1 MKKLLV
7 ILSLILM
14 IIAPTSVYGTSKE
27 YFIDK
32 LNVEAV
38 ILDNGDVVVNEIM
51 DYRFNGE
58 FNGVYRNLAL
68 IGTDGYVI
76 NNISII
82 DEDGNVIKAVEA
94 YSEENNTY
102 EIDEDFERTQIKLFC
117 KSSNESKKIQLNYTI
132 KAAAL
137 RYLDY
142 SELYWNFY
150 NVENIGSVKEGNIK
164 ISLKDTEFD
173 ENVLYYDIY
182 GEGEIETTHTKDYIN
197 IGFKNL
203 TTLIGIDMKFQSG
216 YLSNVEES
224 EFHDKENII
233 DEYEY
238 YYDKDYPLDDFDN
251 IDQHYYQKED
261 NSEVIGFLIVAAIV
275 IGGISTIFIYS
286 SNQSKFEKEVSEYRK
301 NNIIT
306 KAEIIMEPPSD
317 LPPALVNLLIN
328 EKVVSKEMLNVT
340 LFYLANKG
348 YYTIEEKINDSDKD
362 ENDLFFI
369 RRNYNNK
376 TGYKHL
382 DYILTWFSDYEV
394 NGSFSMKQIKRL
406 VSSESEA
413 NKFVNNLNRWICEV
427 KEDANYSEFYIR
439 IRNKTILTNRWF
451 NEKARWIS
459 YKNYLKNLYSVN
471 DLGSNLD
478 NGLLSDL
485 TIIYASA
492 LEVSDNDLG
501 NIINLVTSKS
511 GRSIDSFNS
520 MEYMY
525 MNNYIL
531 YATIFNDIS
540 HRADDIV
547 HPITSSPSVFDIT
560 STGGGSFG
568 GGDFTGG
575 GGGDSGAF

>member
-394 NGSFSMKQIKRL
+394 NGSFSMKQIKGL

-413 NKFVNNLNRWICEV
+413 NKFINNLNRWIGEI
-427 KEDANYSEFYIR
+427 KHEASEKEFYIR
-439 IRNKTILTNRWF
+439 IRNKDVLTNRWF
-451 NEKARWIS
+451 NEKSRWIS
-459 YKNYLKNLYSVN
+459 YKNYLKNAYSIN
-471 DLGSNLD
+471 DLD
-478 NGLLSDL
+478 NSLLSDL

-492 LEVSDNDLG
+492 LEVSDNDLK
-501 NIINLVTSKS
+501 NIINLVTSTE
-511 GRSIDSFNS
+511 GRNIDSFS
-520 MEYMY
+520 SIEYMY

-540 HRADDIV
+540 HRADNIV
-547 HPITSSPSVFDIT
+547 NPITSTPDSFDTT
-560 STGGGSFG
+560 STGGGFFG

>member
-1 MKKLLV
+1 MKKLLA
-7 ILSLILM
+7 ILSLVFIL
-14 IIAPTSVYGTSKE
+14 IAPISVYGTSRE

-32 LNVEAV
+32 LNIEAV
-38 ILDNGDVVVNEIM
+38 ILDNGDIVVNEIM
-51 DYRFNGE
+51 QYRFNGE

-68 IGTDGYVI
+68 IGTDEYVI
-76 NNISII
+76 NSVSII
-82 DEDGNVIKAVEA
+82 DEDGNSIKAEEG
-94 YSEENNTY
+94 YDEENNTY

-117 KSSNESKKIQLNYTI
+117 KSRNESKKIQFNYTI

-150 NVENIGSVKEGNIK
+150 NVENIDSVKEGNIK

-173 ENVLYYDIY
+173 EKVLYYDIY
-182 GEGEIETTHTKDYIN
+182 GDGQIEATHTKDYIN
-197 IGFKNL
+197 ISFKNL
-203 TTLIGIDMKFQSG
+203 TTLIGIDMNFQAD

-224 EFHDKENII
+224 EFYDKENII
-233 DEYEY
+233 DDYEY
-238 YYDKDYPLDDFDN
+238 YYDKDYPLYDSDN
-251 IDQHYYQKED
+251 IDQYYYEKED
-261 NSEVIGFLIVAAIV
+261 NSDVIGFFLIAAIV
-275 IGGISTIFIYS
+275 IGGISTIFIFS

-301 NNIIT
+301 NNVIT
-306 KAEIIMEPPSD
+306 KYEIVMEPPSD

-340 LFYLANKG
+340 LFYLSNKG
-348 YYTIEEKINDSDKD
+348 YYTIEEKINDSDKED
-362 ENDLFFI
+362 KDLIFT

-394 NGSFSMKQIKRL
+394 NGSFSIKQIKRL

-413 NKFVNNLNRWICEV
+413 NKFVNNLNKWIAEV
-427 KEDANYSEFYIR
+427 KQDANSIKFYIR
-439 IRNKTILTNRWF
+439 IRNKNILTNRWF
-451 NEKARWIS
+451 NEKSLWIS
-459 YKNYLKNLYSVN
+459 YKNYLKNLYSIN
-471 DLGSNLD
+471 DLD

-485 TIIYASA
+485 TVIYASA
-492 LEVSDNDLG
+492 LEVSDNELI
-501 NIINLVTSKS
+501 NIINLVTSIA
-511 GRSIDSFNS
+511 GRSMDSYSS

-531 YATIFNDIS
+531 YSTIFSDINHRANDI
-540 HRADDIV
+540 V
-547 HPITSSPSVFDIT
+547 NPITSSPSSFDTT

>member
-82 DEDGNVIKAVEA
+82 DEDGNVIKAVED

-203 TTLIGIDMKFQSG
+203 TTLIGINMKFQSG

-394 NGSFSMKQIKRL
+394 NGSFSMKQIKGL

-413 NKFVNNLNRWICEV
+413 NKFINNLNRWIGEI
-427 KEDANYSEFYIR
+427 KHEASEKEFYIR
-439 IRNKTILTNRWF
+439 IRNKDVLTNRWF
-451 NEKARWIS
+451 NEKSRWIS
-459 YKNYLKNLYSVN
+459 YKNYLKNAYSIN
-471 DLGSNLD
+471 DLD
-478 NGLLSDL
+478 NSLLSDL

-492 LEVSDNDLG
+492 LEVSDNDLK
-501 NIINLVTSKS
+501 NIINLVTSTE
-511 GRSIDSFNS
+511 GRNIDSFS
-520 MEYMY
+520 SIEYMY

-540 HRADDIV
+540 HRADNIV
-547 HPITSSPSVFDIT
+547 NPITSTPDSFDTT
-560 STGGGSFG
+560 STGGGFFR

>member
-82 DEDGNVIKAVEA
+82 DEDGNVIKAVED

>member
-1 MKKLLV
+1 MRKLLV
-7 ILSLILM
+7 ILSLVFML
-14 IIAPTSVYGTSKE
+14 IAPTSVYGTSRE

-51 DYRFNGE
+51 DYRFNGQ

-68 IGTDGYVI
+68 IGTEEYVI
-76 NNISII
+76 NSVSII
-82 DEDGNVIKAVEA
+82 DEDGNVIEAVED

-117 KSSNESKKIQLNYTI
+117 KSNNESKKIQLNYTI

-150 NVENIGSVKEGNIK
+150 NVENIESVKEGNIK

-197 IGFKNL
+197 ISFKNL

-261 NSEVIGFLIVAAIV
+261 NSEVIGFLILAAIV
-275 IGGISTIFIYS
+275 IGGISTIFIFS
-286 SNQSKFEKEVSEYRK
+286 SNQSKFEEEVSEYRK

-306 KAEIIMEPPSD
+306 KYEIIMEPPSD

-394 NGSFSMKQIKRL
+394 NGSFSMKQIKGL

-413 NKFVNNLNRWICEV
+413 NKFINNLNRWIGEI
-427 KEDANYSEFYIR
+427 KHEASEKEFYIR
-439 IRNKTILTNRWF
+439 IRNKDVLTNRWF
-451 NEKARWIS
+451 NEKSRWIS
-459 YKNYLKNLYSVN
+459 YKNYLKNVYSIN
-471 DLGSNLD
+471 DLD
-478 NGLLSDL
+478 NSLLSDL

-492 LEVSDNDLG
+492 LEVSDNDLK
-501 NIINLVTSKS
+501 NIINLVTSTE
-511 GRSIDSFNS
+511 GRKIDSFS
-520 MEYMY
+520 SIEYMY

-540 HRADDIV
+540 HRADNIV
-547 HPITSSPSVFDIT
+547 NPITSAPDSFDTT
-560 STGGGSFG
+560 STGGGFFG

>member
-1 MKKLLV
+1 MRKLLV
-7 ILSLILM
+7 ILSLVFML
-14 IIAPTSVYGTSKE
+14 IAPTSVYGTSRE

-51 DYRFNGE
+51 DYRFNGQ

-68 IGTDGYVI
+68 IGTEEYVI
-76 NNISII
+76 NSVSII
-82 DEDGNVIKAVEA
+82 DEDGNVIEAVED

-150 NVENIGSVKEGNIK
+150 NVENIESVKEGNIK
-164 ISLKDTEFD
+164 ISLKDAEFD
-173 ENVLYYDIY
+173 EEILYYDIY
-182 GEGEIETTHTKDYIN
+182 GDGEIETSHTKDYIN
-197 IGFKNL
+197 ISFKNL
-203 TTLIGIDMKFQSG
+203 TTLIGIDMKFQAG

-224 EFHDKENII
+224 ELYEKENII

-238 YYDKDYPLDDFDN
+238 YYDEDYILDDFDN
-251 IDQHYYQKED
+251 INQYYYEKED
-261 NSEVIGFLIVAAIV
+261 NSDVIGFLIIGAIV

-306 KAEIIMEPPSD
+306 KAEIVMEPPSD

-348 YYTIEEKINDSDKD
+348 YYTIEEKINDFDKD
-362 ENDLFFI
+362 DNDLIFI
-369 RRNYNNK
+369 RRNYNK
-376 TGYKHL
+376 TRYKHL

-394 NGSFSMKQIKRL
+394 NGSFSMNQIKRL

-413 NKFVNNLNRWICEV
+413 KKFINNLNKWIGEV
-427 KEDANYSEFYIR
+427 KQDANSIVFYIK
-439 IRNKTILTNRWF
+439 IRNKDVLTNIWF
-451 NEKARWIS
+451 NEKSRWIS

-471 DLGSNLD
+471 DLD
-478 NGLLSDL
+478 NSLLSDL

-492 LEVSDNDLG
+492 LGVSDNDLR
-501 NIINLVTSKS
+501 NIINLVTSTE
-511 GRSIDSFNS
+511 GRNIGSFS
-520 MEYMY
+520 SVEYMY

-540 HRADDIV
+540 HRADNIV
-547 HPITSSPSVFDIT
+547 NPITSLPGSFDTT
-560 STGGGSFG
+560 STGGGFFG

>member
-7 ILSLILM
+7 ILSLIFML
-14 IIAPTSVYGTSKE
+14 IAPISVYGTSRE

-32 LNVEAV
+32 LDVEAV

-51 DYRFNGE
+51 EYRFDGE

-68 IGTDGYVI
+68 IGTEEYVI
-76 NNISII
+76 NSVSII
-82 DEDGNVIKAVEA
+82 DEEGNSIRAEEG
-94 YSEENNTY
+94 YDEENNTY

-117 KSSNESKKIQLNYTI
+117 KSNNESKKIQFNYNI
-132 KAAAL
+132 KEAAL

-150 NVENIGSVKEGNIK
+150 NVENIDCLKEGSIK
-164 ISLKDTEFD
+164 ISLKDASFD
-173 ENVLYYDIY
+173 EDILYYDIY
-182 GEGEIETTHTKDYIN
+182 GNGEFETSHTKDYIKIN
-197 IGFKNL
+197 FKNL
-203 TTLIGIDMKFQSG
+203 TTLIGIDMRFQPE
-216 YLSNVEES
+216 YLLNVEES
-224 EFHDKENII
+224 EFYGNQNII

-238 YYDKDYPLDDFDN
+238 YYDEDYILDDFDN
-251 IDQHYYQKED
+251 INQHYYEKEENND
-261 NSEVIGFLIVAAIV
+261 ISGIIIIGMII
-275 IGGISTIFIYS
+275 IGGITTIAAFSI
-286 SNQSKFEKEVSEYRK
+286 NESKFEKEVSEYRK
-301 NNIIT
+301 DNAILKN
-306 KAEIIMEPPSD
+306 EIVMEPPSD

-328 EKVVSKEMLNVT
+328 EKVVSKEMMNVT

-348 YYTIEEKINDSDKD
+348 YYSIEEKINDSNKE
-362 ENDLFFI
+362 ENDLIFI

-376 TGYKHL
+376 TGYNHL

-394 NGSFSMKQIKRL
+394 NGSFSIKQIKRL

-413 NKFVNNLNRWICEV
+413 NKFVNNLNKWIAEV
-427 KEDANYSEFYIR
+427 KQDANSIKFYIR
-439 IRNKTILTNRWF
+439 IRNKNILTNRWF
-451 NEKARWIS
+451 NEKSLWIS
-459 YKNYLKNLYSVN
+459 YKNYLKNLYSIN
-471 DLGSNLD
+471 DLD

-485 TIIYASA
+485 TLIYASA
-492 LEVSDNDLG
+492 LEVSDNELI
-501 NIINLVTSKS
+501 NIINLVTSIA
-511 GRSIDSFNS
+511 GRNMDSYSS

-531 YATIFNDIS
+531 YSTIFSDINHRANDI
-540 HRADDIV
+540 V
-547 HPITSSPSVFDIT
+547 NPITSSPSSFDTT

>member
-7 ILSLILM
+7 ILSLIFML
-14 IIAPTSVYGTSKE
+14 IAPISVYGTSRE

-32 LNVEAV
+32 LDVEAV

-51 DYRFNGE
+51 EYRFDGE

-68 IGTDGYVI
+68 IGTEEYVI
-76 NNISII
+76 NSVSII
-82 DEDGNVIKAVEA
+82 DEEGNSIRAEEG
-94 YSEENNTY
+94 YDEENNTY

-117 KSSNESKKIQLNYTI
+117 KSNNESKKIQFNYTI
-132 KAAAL
+132 KEAAL

-150 NVENIGSVKEGNIK
+150 NVENIDCLKEGSIK
-164 ISLKDTEFD
+164 ISLKDASFD
-173 ENVLYYDIY
+173 EDILYYDIY
-182 GEGEIETTHTKDYIN
+182 GNGEFETSHTRDYIKIN
-197 IGFKNL
+197 FKNL
-203 TTLIGIDMKFQSG
+203 TTLIGIDMRFQPE
-216 YLSNVEES
+216 YLLNVEES
-224 EFHDKENII
+224 EFYGNQNII

-238 YYDKDYPLDDFDN
+238 YYDEDYILDDFDN
-251 IDQHYYQKED
+251 INQHYYEKEENND
-261 NSEVIGFLIVAAIV
+261 ISGIIIIGMII
-275 IGGISTIFIYS
+275 IGGITTIAAFSI
-286 SNQSKFEKEVSEYRK
+286 NESKFEKEVSEYRK
-301 NNIIT
+301 DNAILKN
-306 KAEIIMEPPSD
+306 EIVMEPPSD

-328 EKVVSKEMLNVT
+328 EKVVSKEMMNVT

-348 YYTIEEKINDSDKD
+348 YYSIEEKINDSNKE
-362 ENDLFFI
+362 ENDLIFI

-376 TGYKHL
+376 TGYNHL

-394 NGSFSMKQIKRL
+394 NGSFSIKQIKRL

-413 NKFVNNLNRWICEV
+413 NKFVNNLNKWIAEV
-427 KEDANYSEFYIR
+427 KQDANSIKFYIR
-439 IRNKTILTNRWF
+439 IRNKNILTNRWF
-451 NEKARWIS
+451 NEKSLWIS
-459 YKNYLKNLYSVN
+459 YKNYLKNLYSIN
-471 DLGSNLD
+471 DLD

-485 TIIYASA
+485 TVIYASA
-492 LEVSDNDLG
+492 LEVSDNELI
-501 NIINLVTSKS
+501 NIINLVTSIA
-511 GRSIDSFNS
+511 GRSMDSYSS

-531 YATIFNDIS
+531 YSTIFSDINHRANDI
-540 HRADDIV
+540 V
-547 HPITSSPSVFDIT
+547 NPITSSPSSFDTT